1 MGDYPA
7 PTKQILSKS
16 YTQTRSHLKSIS
28 HYTEPYYRLK
38 ISTSGKV
45 QRIIF
50 TSYKIDFLFATV
62 GGCFIFFFFFFGC
75 FGKAYNNYR
84 MKVKFAEMMYN

>member
-7 PTKQILSKS
+7 PTKQILSKGR
-16 YTQTRSHLKSIS
+16 TQTRSHLKTITDSNDA
-28 HYTEPYYRLK
+28 YYRLK
-38 ISTSGKV
+38 ISASGKV

-84 MKVKFAEMMYN
+84 IRVKLAEMLYN